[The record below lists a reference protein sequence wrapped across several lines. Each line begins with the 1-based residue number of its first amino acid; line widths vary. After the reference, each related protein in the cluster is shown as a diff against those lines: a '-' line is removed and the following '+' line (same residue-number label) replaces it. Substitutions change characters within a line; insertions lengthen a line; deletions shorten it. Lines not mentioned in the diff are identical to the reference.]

1 MSDSELNVYELV
13 GGDPV
18 FRQLV
23 DDFYARIETDPLL
36 RPLFPADVEAGKE
49 WQFLFLTQ
57 FFGGPPRYN
66 NQRGYPRLR
75 MRHAPFPIDQ
85 AARDHWLAHMLAA
98 VDAVGIT
105 EPSRSLM
112 KDYFVR
118 ASAAMMN
125 AESNATNLMHWNTS
139 REDRS

>member
-1 MSDSELNVYELV
+1 MSDSEFNVYEQV

-23 DDFYARIETDPLL
+23 NDFYARIEADPVL
-36 RPLFPADVEAGKE
+36 RPMFPADLEAGKE

-57 FFGGPPRYN
+57 FFGGPARYSSE
-66 NQRGYPRLR
+66 RGHPRLR
-75 MRHAPFPIDQ
+75 MRHSPFPIDQ
-85 AARDHWLAHMLAA
+85 TARDHWLAHMLAA
-98 VDAVGIT
+98 MDAVGIS
-105 EPSRSLM
+105 EPSHSLM

-118 ASAAMMN
+118 ASTAMMN
-125 AESNATNLMHWNTS
+125 AEPNAGNLMHWNLP

>member
-23 DDFYARIETDPLL
+23 NDFYARIEADTLL
-36 RPLFPADVEAGKE
+36 RPLFPADLEAGKE

-66 NQRGYPRLR
+66 NQRGHPRLR

-85 AARDHWLAHMLAA
+85 VARDHWLAHMLAA
-98 VDAVGIT
+98 MDAVGIT

-125 AESNATNLMHWNTS
+125 AEPNATNLMHWNTS